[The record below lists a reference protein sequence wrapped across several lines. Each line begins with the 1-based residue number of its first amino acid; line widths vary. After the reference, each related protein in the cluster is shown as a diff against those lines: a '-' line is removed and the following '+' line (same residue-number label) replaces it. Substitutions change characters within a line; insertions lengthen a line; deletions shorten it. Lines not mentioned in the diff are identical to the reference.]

1 MSEDAEE
8 NSLLLDYG
16 NAVVELPAMDLV
28 LYKPLELL
36 GPQVYSR
43 FGAEFPIRF
52 DFLDTI
58 GGQNLSLQ
66 VHPVTEYMHRQFGMA
81 YHELE
86 FIETRRY
93 WITDEVVIQPEH
105 NVNMLNLVE
114 GTAAVIDSPEGEFAP
129 FMVHYAET
137 FIIPAGVK
145 NIGLGQRSRNGLPCF
160 GPMCEFAKVYCV
172 PSGEGRCFYQEGLQ

>member
-1 MSEDAEE
+1 MKEVCGPDKAAKNYAWSFDGVPEE

-114 GTAAVIDSPEGEFAP
+114 GAAAVIDSPEGEFAP

-145 NIGLGQRSRNGLPCF
+145 KYRIRP
-160 GPMCEFAKVYCV
+160 EK
-172 PSGEGRCFYQEGLQ
+172 QERIAVLRAYVRVC